1 MNGMDNFQYK
11 RYKWPTAYSS
21 FPTPPSRRGVSR
33 DCGHN
38 LPVKP
43 YQTNSDKAHQGWVA
57 GEWRSSGTHSMRGKH
72 SSVFLV
78 SHRVIWA
85 AHFSCYRPG
94 DSTDMCTP
102 GKRKE
107 KNGGVGPNKTFHRC
121 CIQMSVP
128 RRLVLIEWEE
138 TIQSDLIGSFSTLI
152 GSFSLYTNQ
161 SECEIGWS
169 STKCASTCSL
179 CFLLEY
185 FSWVLFGL
193 FPPLSCQSSQCI

>member
-1 MNGMDNFQYK
+1 VTRLTRDELLENEEALGHIPWGANIVLYFWYHTESSELLTSPAIG
-11 RYKWPTAYSS
+11 RETA
-21 FPTPPSRRGVSR
+21 
-33 DCGHN
+33 
-38 LPVKP
+38 
-43 YQTNSDKAHQGWVA
+43 QTSAPQA
-57 GEWRSSGTHSMRGKH
+57 
-72 SSVFLV
+72 
-78 SHRVIWA
+78 
-85 AHFSCYRPG
+85 
-94 DSTDMCTP
+94 
-102 GKRKE
+102 KE
-107 KNGGVGPNKTFHRC
+107 KKKNGGVGPKKPFYRH

-128 RRLVLIEWEE
+128 RRLVLIEWEG

-193 FPPLSCQSSQCI
+193 FPPLSFQSSQCI